1 MSYQVRIVAGSDGK
15 MYIGAAAI
23 AALERSGGTVEDEA
37 YVYGSQLPHRCVVKP
52 AGRTHEI
59 TTPREARHFGWLIT
73 CPPHGAIH
81 SREV

>member
-23 AALERSGGTVEDEA
+23 AALERSGGEVEDEE
-37 YVYGSQLPHRCVVKP
+37 YVYGSQLLHRCVAKRCAYHYIV
-52 AGRTHEI
+52 
-59 TTPREARHFGWLIT
+59 TPRRAKRNGLTVTCRYSEAV
-73 CPPHGAIH
+73 H